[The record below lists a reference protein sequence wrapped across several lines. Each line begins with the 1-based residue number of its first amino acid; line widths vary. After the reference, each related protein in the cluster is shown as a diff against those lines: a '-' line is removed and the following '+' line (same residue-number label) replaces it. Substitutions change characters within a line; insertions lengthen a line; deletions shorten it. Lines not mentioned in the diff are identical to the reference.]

1 MPGPGGV
8 QNETDVNRF
17 ALLRCV
23 ELGVCEKFSDSNNSY
38 VRFTAT
44 KINYVLVIT

>member
-23 ELGVCEKFSDSNNSY
+23 ELGVCESF
-38 VRFTAT
+38 R
-44 KINYVLVIT
+44 ILITPMLDLKLQKSIMF